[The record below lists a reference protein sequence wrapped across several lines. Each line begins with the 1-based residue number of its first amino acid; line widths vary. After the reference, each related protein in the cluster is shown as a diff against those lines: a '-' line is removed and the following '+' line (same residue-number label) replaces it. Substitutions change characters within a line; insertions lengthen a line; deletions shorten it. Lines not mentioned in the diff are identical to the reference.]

1 MLRAVYRIRCK
12 INLETMSLTIRERSQ
27 KVADCIKTNA
37 NEGIESIAA
46 ALGISKS
53 SVHRHQQGIARRNQ
67 YAESE
72 LWETA
77 RGSAWL
83 NRLVIGVLY
92 HFGIKHGIGAE
103 SLCEFFKSIHLETH
117 VGVSPSAL
125 RQLKHRVEEVIV
137 AYEDSQS
144 EQCQPDNQ
152 PGICLGGDETF
163 FGLPILVL
171 VELASGFI
179 FTETECEN
187 RQYATWRRQVEAWW
201 DASKWQCHFMVS
213 DGARA
218 LVKLALSGLGT
229 VSVAD
234 LFHAMRALARPIGSA
249 LGRQLAQVEK
259 QLDTLQQQVNQA
271 KHTAKYQTLSG
282 QLETLTQLYQQL
294 ENDQHTYHRA
304 LADISQAV
312 HPFTLD
318 TPQWQLFDALT
329 TQLAAPLKTLS
340 DLAKL
345 YGGDKAQQAIDTF
358 EAQIPQLANGIH
370 AWWQWVMQAL
380 ASETQETDVQNW
392 VLTAVLPWVY
402 WAQQTDKTRKP
413 HLKAR
418 YQHAASEAY
427 DHLMDH
433 AFTLQFD
440 DTQRQ
445 YWVQWCQWMCTK
457 YQRTS
462 SAVEGRNGYLSQRH
476 HVNRGFSAQSLKVL
490 TIIHNFDLKRPDGTT
505 AAQRLFGHSF
515 PDLFEWILSN
525 TEELPIPRRSYKAH
539 QTNSL
544 HVEPFPA

>member
-1 MLRAVYRIRCK
+1 
-12 INLETMSLTIRERSQ
+12 MSLTIRERSQ
-27 KVADCIKTNA
+27 KVAGCIKADA
-37 NEGIESIAA
+37 NQGIESIAS
-46 ALGISKS
+46 ALGMSKS

-77 RGSAWL
+77 SGSAWL
-83 NRLVIGVLY
+83 KRLVLGVLY

-103 SLCEFFKSIHLETH
+103 SLCEFFKSVHLETH
-117 VGVSPSAL
+117 VGVSASAL
-125 RQLKHRVEEVIV
+125 RQVKHRVEEVIV
-137 AYEDSQS
+137 AYAVSQS
-144 EQCQPDNQ
+144 EQCQSHNK

-179 FTETECEN
+179 FTEVECEN
-187 RQYATWRRQVEAWW
+187 RQYATWRHQLEQWW
-201 DASKWQCHFMVS
+201 HPSDWQCHFMVS

-218 LVKLALSGLGT
+218 LVKLAISGLGT

-259 QLDTLQQQVNQA
+259 QLDTLQPQVNQA
-271 KHTAKYQTLSG
+271 KHKAKQQTLNV
-282 QLETLTQLYQQL
+282 QLETLTQQYQQL
-294 ENDQHTYHRA
+294 EQDQHTYHRA

-318 TPQWQLFDALT
+318 TPQWQLFDDLT
-329 TQLAAPLKTLS
+329 TQLAAPLKTLTH
-340 DLAKL
+340 LAKL
-345 YGGDKAQQAIDTF
+345 YGGDKAQHAIDTF
-358 EAQIPQLANGIH
+358 DAQIPQFANGIH

-418 YQHAASEAY
+418 YQQAASDAY
-427 DHLMDH
+427 DQLMAH
-433 AFTLQFD
+433 AMTLQID
-440 DTQRQ
+440 DAQRQ
-445 YWVQWCQWMCTK
+445 YWVQWCQWMCAK

-515 PDLFEWILSN
+515 PDLFEWILGN
-525 TEELPIPRRSYKAH
+525 INELPMPRRSSKAH
-539 QTNSL
+539 QVVPL
-544 HVEPFPA
+544 HVELFPA